1 MLNWQYLKYF
11 AAVAQEEHFTNAA
24 AKLFITQPALSK
36 AMDKLEKE
44 IGVPLFIKQGRNVK
58 LTPFGKVLK
67 EQTMLATQTIEDALI
82 KINAMATSETGTI
95 RVSSIFTLG
104 SNFVPQLLSEYM
116 EQYNKVH
123 LHYTQ
128 KATADIIRD
137 VIDEGVDIG
146 FCGEFV
152 YDEFLMNVE
161 RKLILTEELFV
172 VVSMRHKLAGA
183 KSVRFRDIMEET
195 FIGWNDST
203 GIALS
208 IANALKNNGIT
219 TNLNTSFSAT
229 EDNTVAEMARQGFGI
244 ALLANVSSIN
254 MKGLHR
260 IKISDI
266 QITRAIYMIWKKDA
280 QISSPVRSFMDFVI
294 HKHSKELPA
303 H

>member
-11 AAVAQEEHFTNAA
+11 TAVAEEEHFTRAA

-36 AMDKLEKE
+36 AMANLEKQ
-44 IGVPLFIKQGRNVK
+44 IGVPLFIKQGRNIK
-58 LTPFGKVLK
+58 LTHFGEILK
-67 EQTMLATQTIEDALI
+67 EQTMRATQTIEDAVA
-82 KINAMATSETGTI
+82 KINSMANNDTGMI

-104 SNFVPQLLSEYM
+104 TNFVPQLLSEYM
-116 EQYNKVH
+116 VHYNKVH

-128 KATADIIRD
+128 KATTEIINDII
-137 VIDEGVDIG
+137 DESADIG
-146 FCGEFV
+146 FCGEFI

-161 RKLILTEELFV
+161 RKLLLTEELYV
-172 VVSMRHKLAGA
+172 VVSKKHKLAGK
-183 KSVRFRDIMEET
+183 KSVKFRDIVEET

-208 IANALKNNGIT
+208 INNALKKNGIT

-244 ALLANVSSIN
+244 ALLADVSSIN
-254 MKGLHR
+254 MKRLCR

-266 QITRAIYMIWKKDA
+266 KISRAIYMIWKKGA
-280 QISSPVRSFMDFVI
+280 HVSSSVRSFMDFVI
-294 HKHSKELPA
+294 NKYCKETS
-303 H
+303 